1 MCGRFMFDPT
11 TNPELKKIQTLAATQ
26 GVAVKTGEVFTN
38 DLTALVIDQD
48 QQIKVVA
55 MAWGWPGFK
64 AGQKLINARSETVL
78 QKSRFAQAFLTQ
90 RAVYPTNGFFE
101 WTFDKQKVYFKYPN
115 STQPVYIAGFYAYF
129 DGQPRSILLTTAP
142 NASVAP
148 VHNRMPL
155 LLQKRQISSWLK
167 DSSWAQAFLRQ
178 AMPPLQAQGPSTT
191 PKKKKGG

>member
-11 TNPELKKIQTLAATQ
+11 TNPELKKIQTLAAIQ
-26 GVAVKTGEVFTN
+26 GVAVKTGEVFPN

-101 WTFDKQKVYFKYPN
+101 WTVDKQKVYFKYPN

-191 PKKKKGG
+191 PKKKK